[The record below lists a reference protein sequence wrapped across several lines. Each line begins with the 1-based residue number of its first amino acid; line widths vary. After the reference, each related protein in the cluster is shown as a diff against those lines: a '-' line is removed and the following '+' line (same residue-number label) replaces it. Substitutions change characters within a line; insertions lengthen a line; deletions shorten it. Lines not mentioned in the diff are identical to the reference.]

1 VKRAVV
7 DASIVVDL
15 LIEPPGGGINL
26 GAGYGSLHAPSHLD
40 IECLSTL
47 RGHYLA
53 RRLNLADATTTA
65 RLVAEMPISRHDV
78 TALVDRIMALAPN
91 AAAYDAAYIALAEAL
106 DADLL
111 TRDAQL
117 ARVPGIDC
125 PVRVL

>member
-1 VKRAVV
+1 VTRAVV

-78 TALVDRIMALAPN
+78 TAPN
-91 AAAYDAAYIALAEAL
+91 ATAYDAAYIALAEAL